1 MNLTGMKIRK
11 VFFQISVMLLV
22 SSLFLIIANNV
33 PVFMSYRWLW
43 GPGFLVF
50 SIFFYPKTISHQS
63 VSSAL
68 IYGLLFAGI
77 LQYSLWIHAIDWYK
91 KAVFEDFYA
100 LIVVV
105 LLFAILFRQ
114 KYYLEWQKLA
124 KIGLLF
130 FIITGI
136 MTLIATSIN
145 PLVVRA
151 SYSSGRYQMA
161 EYDELFKLGFGSY
174 GYMIAIVALIPVLV
188 YFYKNNRKFWL
199 SKKVIIILIF
209 FFYVVL
215 IRAQIIAN
223 IIIASIILIVAILGA
238 EKFKKKIIIYG
249 LLGVIFLAIPTRFWV
264 EGFQNLSALFEPG
277 SLLNYRFQDL
287 AFYIENPEIA
297 ENSSRTAAA
306 GRAARYP
313 MLLNAFMENPFLGDA
328 SYGSNFSYELIQG
341 THLYWMS
348 RLALWGLWG
357 FIGYIFI
364 LRSIFKPVI
373 NMFDSNFKFYYQLSL
388 LSVVALGL
396 IKNLGGREPY
406 IMLLIIIPGLYLSQY
421 RAISKTKTKSVS

>member
-1 MNLTGMKIRK
+1 
-11 VFFQISVMLLV
+11 MLLA
-22 SSLFLIIANNV
+22 SSLLLIIANNV
-33 PVFMSYRWLW
+33 TILMSYRWVW
-43 GPGFLVF
+43 APVFLLF
-50 SIFFYPKTISHQS
+50 SILFYTKSLSQQS
-63 VSSAL
+63 VRSAL
-68 IYGLLFAGI
+68 IYGLLFAGV
-77 LQYSLWIHAIDWYK
+77 LQYFLWIHASDWYK
-91 KAVFEDFYA
+91 KAIFEDFYA
-100 LIVVV
+100 LIVFV
-105 LLFAILFRQ
+105 LLFGILDRQ
-114 KYYLEWQKLA
+114 KYYLEWQKLS
-124 KIGLLF
+124 KMGLIF

-287 AFYIENPEIA
+287 SFYIENPEIT
-297 ENSSRTAAA
+297 EGVTRTTTA

-328 SYGSNFSYELIQG
+328 SYGSNFSYELSHG
-341 THLYWMS
+341 SHLYWMS
-348 RLALWGLWG
+348 RLALWGIFG
-357 FIGYIFI
+357 FIGYIFL
-364 LRSIFKPVI
+364 LRNIFKPVI

-406 IMLLIIIPGLYLSQY
+406 IMLLIIIPGLYILHY
-421 RAISKTKTKSVS
+421 KAINKTNKKSVL